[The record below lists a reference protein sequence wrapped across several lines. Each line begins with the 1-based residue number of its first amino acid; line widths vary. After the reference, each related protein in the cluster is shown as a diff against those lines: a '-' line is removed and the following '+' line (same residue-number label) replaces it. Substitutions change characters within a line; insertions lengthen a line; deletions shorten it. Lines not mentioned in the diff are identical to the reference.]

1 MCRARQELSN
11 GAFLAKFGID
21 TAENELP
28 KVSMKRGVPDR
39 SCTPHQASFSALQS
53 ILAIDAFA
61 EA

>member
-39 SCTPHQASFSALQS
+39 SCTPHAILK
-53 ILAIDAFA
+53 LAIAGEVDAGGS
-61 EA
+61 